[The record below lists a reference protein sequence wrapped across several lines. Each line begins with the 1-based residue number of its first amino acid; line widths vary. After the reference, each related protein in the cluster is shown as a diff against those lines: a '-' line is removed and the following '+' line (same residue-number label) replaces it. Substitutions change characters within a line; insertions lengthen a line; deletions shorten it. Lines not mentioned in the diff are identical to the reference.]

1 MENFIAFLESY
12 GNLIAWIV
20 IGLLTVGLGLL
31 AILNNKK
38 GRFDA
43 RLIAFAALSIAL
55 AMILNFI
62 SSILPLPKMPQG
74 GSITI
79 ARLLPLIIFAYIY
92 GFTPGCIVGAIY
104 GILDFIMSPWF
115 FAPMQFMLDYPIAF
129 ACVGFA
135 GIQFFKGKKGILWS
149 LILGTIITGLA
160 RFTFS
165 TVSGILYLG
174 ATPAF
179 SLAYNSIILIDTAIC
194 LVVALPM
201 FASKSLVHLIEG
213 QKPSYRTK
221 LI

>member
-12 GNLIAWIV
+12 GNLIAWII
-20 IGLLTVGLGLL
+20 IGSLTVGLGLL
-31 AILNNKK
+31 AIVNNKK

-104 GILDFIMSPWF
+104 GI
-115 FAPMQFMLDYPIAF
+115 LDYPIAF